1 MNECTSAIPA
11 IPPPPGI
18 FVSKDVDEVVEVLSR
33 HLAPHRLYLRDARQS
48 LRAEIRHVDLGGVEL
63 IELSYGT
70 RAEADP
76 GEIEGQYFV
85 HTALAGA
92 SEMLLANDSHPIDL
106 RKGTVTSPGERPRF
120 RMSASCRHLTAC
132 IDRSTLESYFA
143 RSLGEPIVRP
153 IRFDVEVA
161 EFAPFARAWR
171 GLVAHIRDQ
180 ADAVPRMFSDA
191 RRRVHYTD
199 LLLDLLLHELP
210 HNYTSLLNRR
220 ASASVCAWH
229 VQRACELVE
238 EHIADG
244 LTVAGLARAAGVS
257 VRSLQM
263 GFRQALGVSPLEYIR
278 SRRLERLHASL
289 LAAGTAASVTDIML
303 DHGVQNFGRFA
314 QYYRQRFGRNPS
326 DTLRRRSES

>member
-1 MNECTSAIPA
+1 MKEGTSTIPA
-11 IPPPPGI
+11 VPPRPGS
-18 FVSKDVDEVVEVLSR
+18 FVSTDVDEVVEVLSR
-33 HLAPHRLYLRDARQS
+33 HLAPHRLYLPDARQS
-48 LRAEIRHVDLGGVEL
+48 LRAEVSHIDLGGVDL

-85 HTALAGA
+85 HMALAGA

-120 RMSASCRHLTAC
+120 RMSACCRHLTVC
-132 IDRSTLESYFA
+132 IDRSMLESYFA
-143 RSLGEPIVRP
+143 RALSEPIVRP
-153 IRFDVEVA
+153 VRFDVEVA
-161 EFAPFARAWR
+161 EAAPFARAWR
-171 GLVAHIRDQ
+171 CLVSHIREQ

-191 RRRVHYTD
+191 RRRIHYTD
-199 LLLDLLLHELP
+199 LLMDLLLHELP
-210 HNYTSLLNRR
+210 HNYASLLHRR
-220 ASASVCAWH
+220 AGASISAWH

-238 EHIADG
+238 ANIADG

-289 LAAGTAASVTDIML
+289 LAAGTAATVTEIML
-303 DHGVQNFGRFA
+303 DYGVQNFGRFA
-314 QYYRQRFGRNPS
+314 QYYRQRFGCNPS
-326 DTLRRRSES
+326 DTLRRRSDS